1 MTPRRVFN
9 VLVLDDESAIRD
21 SISYFLED
29 FGIRVHS
36 AENIEKARRILE
48 TFSIEVAIV
57 DLRLTGSSGE
67 DFILSS
73 MRTHPSV
80 KYIIHTGL
88 NDYQLHEALAL
99 HPNVSKTIFQKPLQE
114 MEELYLEV
122 LRMAEAD
129 DNAEG

>member
-1 MTPRRVFN
+1 MTLRGGLN

-21 SISYFLED
+21 SISFFLED

-36 AENIEKARRILE
+36 AETVEKARSILE
-48 TFSIEVAIV
+48 TVSIDVAIV
-57 DLRLTGSSGE
+57 DLRLIGSSGE

-73 MRTHPSV
+73 LQSHPSV

-88 NDYQLHEALAL
+88 NDYQLHESLAA
-99 HPNVSKTIFQKPLQE
+99 HPNVSNTIFQKPLQE

-122 LRMAEAD
+122 LRMADAD
-129 DNAEG
+129 RSGES

>member
-1 MTPRRVFN
+1 MTPRRSFN

-29 FGIRVHS
+29 FGIKVHP

-48 TFSIEVAIV
+48 KYSIEVAIV
-57 DLRLTGSSGE
+57 DLRLIGSSGE

-73 MRTHPSV
+73 LETHPSV

-88 NDYQLHEALAL
+88 NDYQLHESLAV
-99 HPNVSKTIFQKPLQE
+99 HPNVSNTVFQKPLQE
-114 MEELYLEV
+114 MEKLYLEV
-122 LRMAEAD
+122 LRLAD
-129 DNAEG
+129 VDRSSEG